1 VPAGGDALK
10 MAEGNSNQ
18 SPEGRALRNSDDAF
32 QKLLLRI
39 AAKAAERVD
48 GSGLIQLFCR
58 ATREFFQVSGVYF
71 WRRHAGDE
79 LIGEQADGK
88 LTERFIGF
96 RLQPQHSAVTGEAVR
111 SRRTTFVNHLQSRPE
126 LTAAHEFAARSLMSA
141 PLVVF
146 DEVIGAVTFLHD
158 SEEGFF
164 NEDLAAKATILAGQ
178 LGSLLEATRLGEAS
192 REEHRRAEILAEVAH
207 ALHGTPDVAAVIEA
221 LADRLRLLLRTRLV
235 SILLRR
241 EGPFELR
248 AVSAETPQL
257 ANSFRAGHDRQT
269 IRFAADLAQRAVSA
283 GEAIT
288 ISISSD
294 QHSLGSMV
302 SPGMLIAAPFRTA
315 RTQGAILVYP
325 RQEGVFTAEEKS
337 LVSAIAGFGAV
348 AVAHAELCAT
358 AQGQAHELHQ
368 LLEISSELSSS
379 GDLEHFL
386 QAFVVRAA
394 DFLGFGRCFVA
405 LLEDGQFRVR
415 CGVERGQA
423 RQVDVA
429 FPEGIATRALRA
441 KEVFWS
447 DDVGELAGANLE
459 VLAQY
464 QARQLLAVPLLAADG
479 RVLGMFGVLDRLDNT
494 GISQQDIRRARA
506 LAAQVSVVLE
516 VAHNLHQSEQHRRR
530 AEALTQLAR
539 DLDGLLHLPDFARK
553 FVERAIELA
562 GARTGAVALF
572 QEGRFQTVVLHPQ
585 PLAASRTPALSEP
598 HKPESH
604 PEETR
609 FAHRSGHDRHSE
621 DRHSEDHHSED
632 RHSEDHPRPNAE
644 ERGLQERFGQALSD
658 LVAKRAEAIGSG
670 SAAEMLGP
678 ELASSLGWQD
688 CVVVRLPG
696 SHGNLAGVL
705 CLSGRDRPLTAEDRE
720 LLEAIAGH
728 AAMALENARLFTRIE
743 QANRHWLE
751 IFDAITDFIVVHD
764 EADKVL
770 RVNRSLAAMIGVAP
784 AELIGV
790 NMRALMALTNETTLY
805 SCPFCRAL
813 GEDSDEFVH
822 PALDRTYLVSTSR
835 VHGASGESLQTIH
848 VLKDITDRREA
859 ERRYRELFD
868 NIQEGL
874 FFSTPEGRFI
884 EVNDALVA
892 MLGYSS
898 REELLQVDIP
908 TQVYFS
914 PEQRQ
919 IHAQIL
925 EKDGHLRNFEATLRR
940 KNGSPIYV
948 LINAF
953 GMYDNMGHLLQ
964 IRGLMLDVTGLH
976 TYQSELQ
983 RERDFSGKILSNTQS
998 FILVADTAGLI
1009 SYANRR
1015 WHEAGFEQRELL
1027 GRPLLELAAPGYVRP
1042 LADALQATL
1051 RGGQVDNLELQIMR
1065 GNGHAGQFSVNLSPM
1080 RDEQGNIN
1088 SIVVVMTDITDSA
1101 ELRDKLV
1108 HAEKMAAVGQ
1118 LVSGVAHEVNNPL
1131 TAILGFA
1138 DLLLENPDLPPTA
1151 VKDLRVILQ
1160 EAQRTKQIVQNLLS
1174 FARQMPPQRNAV
1186 QLNLILRRTI
1196 QLRSYDFNSHGV
1208 EIVEH
1213 LDEGLPDVIG
1223 DAHQLQQVF
1232 LNILNNAYDAVHEVG
1247 RPARIEIMTTKS
1259 GDAVEVSFRDN
1270 GYGISHP
1277 DKIFDPFFTTKEV
1290 GKGTGLGLSICYG
1303 IVKEHGGEILCHNNT
1318 DGEGATFIVRFPAA
1332 PHTASLGVAAGV
1344 IQK

>member
-1 VPAGGDALK
+1 MIPDSHDQGLPPGQQLPGNDQTPAAR
-10 MAEGNSNQ
+10 AIAIR
-18 SPEGRALRNSDDAF
+18 PEERAL
-32 QKLLLRI
+32 Q
-39 AAKAAERVD
+39 
-48 GSGLIQLFCR
+48 Q
-58 ATREFFQVSGVYF
+58 
-71 WRRHAGDE
+71 
-79 LIGEQADGK
+79 
-88 LTERFIGF
+88 RF
-96 RLQPQHSAVTGEAVR
+96 
-111 SRRTTFVNHLQSRPE
+111 
-126 LTAAHEFAARSLMSA
+126 
-141 PLVVF
+141 
-146 DEVIGAVTFLHD
+146 
-158 SEEGFF
+158 
-164 NEDLAAKATILAGQ
+164 
-178 LGSLLEATRLGEAS
+178 
-192 REEHRRAEILAEVAH
+192 AH
-207 ALHGTPDVAAVIEA
+207 AL
-221 LADRLRLLLRTRLV
+221 
-235 SILLRR
+235 
-241 EGPFELR
+241 
-248 AVSAETPQL
+248 
-257 ANSFRAGHDRQT
+257 
-269 IRFAADLAQRAVSA
+269 
-283 GEAIT
+283 
-288 ISISSD
+288 
-294 QHSLGSMV
+294 
-302 SPGMLIAAPFRTA
+302 
-315 RTQGAILVYP
+315 
-325 RQEGVFTAEEKS
+325 
-337 LVSAIAGFGAV
+337 
-348 AVAHAELCAT
+348 
-358 AQGQAHELHQ
+358 
-368 LLEISSELSSS
+368 SEL
-379 GDLEHFL
+379 
-386 QAFVVRAA
+386 
-394 DFLGFGRCFVA
+394 
-405 LLEDGQFRVR
+405 
-415 CGVERGQA
+415 
-423 RQVDVA
+423 
-429 FPEGIATRALRA
+429 I
-441 KEVFWS
+441 
-447 DDVGELAGANLE
+447 
-459 VLAQY
+459 
-464 QARQLLAVPLLAADG
+464 
-479 RVLGMFGVLDRLDNT
+479 
-494 GISQQDIRRARA
+494 
-506 LAAQVSVVLE
+506 
-516 VAHNLHQSEQHRRR
+516 
-530 AEALTQLAR
+530 
-539 DLDGLLHLPDFARK
+539 
-553 FVERAIELA
+553 
-562 GARTGAVALF
+562 
-572 QEGRFQTVVLHPQ
+572 
-585 PLAASRTPALSEP
+585 
-598 HKPESH
+598 
-604 PEETR
+604 
-609 FAHRSGHDRHSE
+609 
-621 DRHSEDHHSED
+621 
-632 RHSEDHPRPNAE
+632 
-644 ERGLQERFGQALSD
+644 
-658 LVAKRAEAIGSG
+658 AKRAEPIVSG
-670 SAAEMLGP
+670 SAAELLGP
-678 ELASSLGWQD
+678 ELASNLSWNDL
-688 CVVVRLPG
+688 VVVRLPG
-696 SHGNLAGVL
+696 SNGALAGLL
-705 CLSGRDRPLTAEDRE
+705 CLSGRTRPLAAEDRD

-728 AAMALENARLFTRIE
+728 AAMALENSRLFTSIE

-764 EADKVL
+764 EAGKVL

-784 AELIGV
+784 SDLIGV
-790 NMRALMALTNETTLY
+790 NMRALLALTSETTLY
-805 SCPFCRAL
+805 SCPFCRSL
-813 GEDSDEFVH
+813 GGDDDEFVH

-835 VHGASGESLQTIH
+835 VHSASGETLQTIH

-919 IHAQIL
+919 AHTDAL

-940 KNGSPIYV
+940 KDGSPIYV

-953 GMYDNMGHLLQ
+953 GMYDNQGRLLQ

-998 FILVADTAGLI
+998 LILVADTAGLI

-1015 WHEAGFEQRELL
+1015 WYEAGFEQRELL

-1042 LADALQATL
+1042 LADAVQAIL

-1080 RDEQGNIN
+1080 RDEPGNVN

-1101 ELRDKLV
+1101 DLRDKLV

-1138 DLLLENPDLPPTA
+1138 DLLLENPDLPATA

-1196 QLRSYDFNSHGV
+1196 QLRSYDFNSHGGDV
-1208 EIVEH
+1208 IEH

-1247 RPARIEIMTTKS
+1247 RPARIEIMTSKA
-1259 GDAVEVSFRDN
+1259 GNAVEVSFRDN

-1318 DGEGATFIVRFPAA
+1318 DGQGATFIVRFPAA

>member
-1 VPAGGDALK
+1 MPESGDALK
-10 MAEGNSNQ
+10 MAEGNLPTP
-18 SPEGRALRNSDDAF
+18 SPEGRALLGSDDAF

-39 AAKAAERVD
+39 SAKAAERAD
-48 GSGLIQLFCR
+48 SSSLIQLFCR
-58 ATREFFQVSGVYF
+58 ATREFFHVSGVYF

-79 LIGEQADGK
+79 LVGEQADGK
-88 LTERFIGF
+88 LAERFIGL
-96 RLQPQHSAVTGEAVR
+96 RLLPQQSAVTAEAVR
-111 SRRTTFVNHLQSRPE
+111 VRRTIFVNQVQSTP
-126 LTAAHEFAARSLMSA
+126 TFPAARQFEARSLMAA

-146 DEVIGAVTFLHD
+146 DEVIGAATFLHD
-158 SEEGFF
+158 VDEGFF

-235 SILLRR
+235 SVLLRR

-257 ANSFRAGHDRQT
+257 AHSFRAGHDRQT

-294 QHSLGSMV
+294 LHSLGSMV

-325 RQEGVFTAEEKS
+325 RHDGVFTPEEKS

-386 QAFVVRAA
+386 QAFVVRAS
-394 DFLGFGRCFVA
+394 DFLGFGRCFIA
-405 LLEDGQFRVR
+405 LLEDRQFRVR
-415 CGVERGQA
+415 YGVTRGQPK
-423 RQVDVA
+423 RVDTV

-447 DDVGELAGANLE
+447 DDVRQLAGANLE
-459 VLAQY
+459 VIAQY
-464 QARQLLAVPLLAADG
+464 QARQLLAIPLLGAEG

-494 GISQQDIRRARA
+494 GVSQQDIRRARA

-516 VAHNLHQSEQHRRR
+516 VAHNLHESEQHRRR
-530 AEALTQLAR
+530 SEALAQLAR
-539 DLDGLLHLPDFARK
+539 EIDGLLRLPDFASK
-553 FVERAIELA
+553 FVERAIDLA
-562 GARTGAVALF
+562 GARAGAVVLY
-572 QEGRFQTVVLHPQ
+572 QDGRFQTVALY
-585 PLAASRTPALSEP
+585 PLSDDRTLQHQFAHALSE
-598 HKPESH
+598 
-604 PEETR
+604 
-609 FAHRSGHDRHSE
+609 
-621 DRHSEDHHSED
+621 
-632 RHSEDHPRPNAE
+632 
-644 ERGLQERFGQALSD
+644 
-658 LVAKRAEAIGSG
+658 LVTKRAEAIVSG
-670 SAAEMLGP
+670 SAADLLGP
-678 ELASSLGWQD
+678 ALASNLGWND
-688 CVVVRLPG
+688 LLVVRLPG
-696 SHGNLAGVL
+696 SNGDLAGLL
-705 CLSGRDRPLTAEDRE
+705 CLSGRARPLAAEDHD
-720 LLEAIAGH
+720 LLEAIARH
-728 AAMALENARLFTRIE
+728 AARALENASLFTRIE

-784 AELIGV
+784 SELVGV
-790 NMRALMALTNETTLY
+790 NMRALLALTNEATLY
-805 SCPFCRAL
+805 SCPFCRSM
-813 GEDSDEFVH
+813 GENSDEFVH

-884 EVNDALVA
+884 EVNDALVS
-892 MLGYSS
+892 MLGYST

-914 PEQRQ
+914 PEERQR
-919 IHAQIL
+919 HSDAL
-925 EKDGHLRNFEATLRR
+925 ERDGHLRNFEATLRR

-953 GMYDNMGHLLQ
+953 GMYDSLGRLLQ

-998 FILVADTAGLI
+998 LILVADTAGLI

-1015 WHEAGFEQRELL
+1015 WYEAGFEQRELL

-1042 LADALQATL
+1042 LADALQAIL

-1080 RDEQGNIN
+1080 RDEPGNIN

-1101 ELRDKLV
+1101 ELRGKLV

-1138 DLLLENPDLPPTA
+1138 DLLLENPDLPATA
-1151 VKDLRVILQ
+1151 LKDLRVILQ

-1186 QLNLILRRTI
+1186 QLNVILRRTI

-1208 EIVEH
+1208 DIVEH

-1247 RPARIEIMTTKS
+1247 RPARIEIMTTKA
-1259 GDAVEVSFRDN
+1259 GDAVEVSFCDN

-1277 DKIFDPFFTTKEV
+1277 DRIFDPFFTTKEV

-1318 DGEGATFIVRFPAA
+1318 DGPGATFIVRFPAA